1 MSESR
6 SFANVGINSTESFS
20 DSCLLTAEF
29 LREPPSDL
37 CNFERMGQPIMKD
50 LGLVRSDDLG
60 NFGKPMQRRCIEY
73 AITIKLEIVPCV
85 F

>member
-1 MSESR
+1 
-6 SFANVGINSTESFS
+6 
-20 DSCLLTAEF
+20 
-29 LREPPSDL
+29 
-37 CNFERMGQPIMKD
+37 MGQPIMKD